1 MSGEGVLIR
10 AVSSFYD
17 LETENRRILRCR
29 ARGHLRLGEVEPLP
43 GDRVRYELDPFHP
56 DSGILTDV
64 LPRKNAMIRPSI
76 ANVDQILFIAT
87 GAKPRTL
94 PYLIDRISVSAEEIG
109 TKFVLCLN
117 KCDLDLADQLYQI
130 YSGCGYTVL
139 RTSAVSGE
147 GIEELRSILSGK
159 LSVLTGNSGVGKTS
173 LLNRLLPD
181 VMEKTGEINQK
192 HGRGRHTTR
201 RTELF
206 PLPDGGWLADTPG
219 FSALELR
226 MISALEPQML
236 GSCFPEFPL
245 GKCRFQDCLHSREP
259 DCAVRSAVSAH
270 KISMSRYQS
279 YLRMLEELNNS
290 ERSS

>member
-94 PYLIDRISVSAEEIG
+94 PYIIDRISVSAEEIG
-109 TKFVLCLN
+109 TKFVLLRPGILGFSIQCSDYKDASKFEPGEHFVDPKEVFYTCYDKDQVIVLISPQALEEGGW
-117 KCDLDLADQLYQI
+117 DL
-130 YSGCGYTVL
+130 S
-139 RTSAVSGE
+139 
-147 GIEELRSILSGK
+147 
-159 LSVLTGNSGVGKTS
+159 
-173 LLNRLLPD
+173 
-181 VMEKTGEINQK
+181 
-192 HGRGRHTTR
+192 

>member
-1 MSGEGVLIR
+1 MSREGVLIR

-17 LETENRRILRCR
+17 IEEDDRSVLRCR
-29 ARGHLRLGEVEPLP
+29 ARGSLRLGETEPLP
-43 GDRVRYELDPFHP
+43 GDRVSYDLDPFHP
-56 DSGILTDV
+56 GFGVLTDV
-64 LPRKNAMIRPSI
+64 LPRRNALIRPSI

-87 GAKPRTL
+87 AARPQTL
-94 PYLIDRISVSAEEIG
+94 PYIIDRVSVTAEEIG
-109 TKFVLCLN
+109 TRFILCLN
-117 KCDLDLADQLYQI
+117 KCDLDLADQLYRV
-130 YSGCGYTVL
+130 YSDCGYPVL

-147 GIEELRSILSGK
+147 GIDALREILSGK

-181 VMEKTGEINQK
+181 VLEKTGEISSK

-219 FSALELR
+219 FSALDLK
-226 MISALEPQML
+226 MVSSLEPQML
-236 GSCFPEFPL
+236 ASCFPEFPQ
-245 GKCRFQDCLHSREP
+245 GKCRFQDCMHNREP
-259 DCAVRSAVSAH
+259 DCAVRNAVSDN
-270 KISMSRYQS
+270 KISDSRYQS

>member
-139 RTSAVSGE
+139 RTSAVSGK

-159 LSVLTGNSGVGKTS
+159 LSVPHGVFCSADHDAFEMAGILKCLSEIVTS
-173 LLNRLLPD
+173 RYHAAVLSMDRSIPIIGISMDERL
-181 VMEKTGEINQK
+181 
-192 HGRGRHTTR
+192 
-201 RTELF
+201 TEL
-206 PLPDGGWLADTPG
+206 LAEAGMGREFLLRTDNHHLQDDISRALKAAEKE
-219 FSALELR
+219 SAQIRQKLQDRVRNHKE
-226 MISALEPQML
+226 ALNAMGAFL
-236 GSCFPEFPL
+236 
-245 GKCRFQDCLHSREP
+245 K
-259 DCAVRSAVSAH
+259 
-270 KISMSRYQS
+270 S
-279 YLRMLEELNNS
+279 YLD
-290 ERSS
+290 